1 MGLFKS
7 FFESFR
13 VNSGF
18 LLGRSGSF
26 GVSLGLRLVRFE
38 SFWLVL
44 GSFGSFWV
52 VLAPFGLLW
61 LSLGL
66 LLGCFSS
73 LSVVWLFLDRFRSF
87 LVV

>member
-44 GSFGSFWV
+44 GSFGSF
-52 VLAPFGLLW
+52 
-61 LSLGL
+61 
-66 LLGCFSS
+66 
-73 LSVVWLFLDRFRSF
+73 
-87 LVV
+87 

>member
-44 GSFGSFWV
+44 GSFSSFWLTLAQFRSPFGLFFLAKCC
-52 VLAPFGLLW
+52 LAPF
-61 LSLGL
+61 
-66 LLGCFSS
+66 
-73 LSVVWLFLDRFRSF
+73 RSF
-87 LVV
+87 